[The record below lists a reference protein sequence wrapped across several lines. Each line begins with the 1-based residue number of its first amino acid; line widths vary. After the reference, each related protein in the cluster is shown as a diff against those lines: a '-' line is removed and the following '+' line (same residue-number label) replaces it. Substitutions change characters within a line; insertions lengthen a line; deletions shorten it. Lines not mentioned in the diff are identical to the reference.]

1 VALKVLIVIGLVIL
15 VVNIL
20 VVLMVGLVV
29 LVDWYR
35 DRKRA
40 G

>member
-1 VALKVLIVIGLVIL
+1 LKVLIVIGLVIL